1 MVTLPC
7 MSKNSSTSILTNE
20 SSSNVEGQQLCYFI
34 MERYDET
41 LEHHIQALTK
51 NGNKLEPSE
60 CIEIAL

>member
-1 MVTLPC
+1 M
-7 MSKNSSTSILTNE
+7 TNE